1 MTFQAVDV
9 FWIDDE
15 ETFGLLADPTR
26 LEILELTMVPRSVTE
41 IAEAMGV
48 PRTRLYHHVKL
59 MEEAGMIA
67 IAETRQTGALTEKV
81 YQAAARSYQPSK
93 TFLRNAAPRQR
104 ADALISS
111 ILNATRADF
120 VRAVDDGIVRMGDRK
135 ENRTLLLGRLL
146 MRLRPERLHA
156 LIDEL
161 EELLGRYAAAD
172 DDTDD
177 AITVGVL
184 NVIHPSSRRLP

>member
-1 MTFQAVDV
+1 MTFQPVDV
-9 FWIDDE
+9 FWIHDE

-81 YQAAARSYQPSK
+81 YQAAAKSYQPSE
-93 TFLRNAAPRQR
+93 TFLGNAAPRQR

-120 VRAVDDGIVRMGDRK
+120 VRAVDEGIAGLGDRDGK
-135 ENRTLLLGRLL
+135 RTVSLARRL
-146 MRLRPERLHA
+146 MRLEPERLDA
-156 LIDEL
+156 LVTEL
-161 EELLGRYAAAD
+161 EELLNRYSED
-172 DDTDD
+172 SDSED

-184 NVIHPSSRRLP
+184 SVVHPSSRRLP

>member
-1 MTFQAVDV
+1 MTFQPVGV

-67 IAETRQTGALTEKV
+67 VAETRQTGALTEKV
-81 YQAAARSYQPSK
+81 YQAAAKSYQPSE
-93 TFLRNAAPRQR
+93 TFLGNAAPRQQ

-120 VRAVDDGIVRMGDRK
+120 VRAVDEGIAGLGDRDGK
-135 ENRTLLLGRLL
+135 RTGSLARRLL
-146 MRLRPERLHA
+146 RLEAERLDA
-156 LIDEL
+156 LVAEL
-161 EELLGRYAAAD
+161 EELLNRYSED
-172 DDTDD
+172 SDSED

-184 NVIHPSSRRLP
+184 SVVHPSSRRLP